1 MNITETDKS
10 NYLKGFLILIE
21 NTGAINESNKNLIT
35 KVANILEYN
44 HYFVEY
50 SINELSENK
59 NQVPD
64 LPKFSSH
71 SFAEIF
77 IRDSMRLT
85 FNNNILNLDA
95 IRWLLKVIQINNL
108 SKQWFYLEL
117 ENFLDNYNS
126 DMNSYFEI
134 QKHVKKI
141 YN

>member
-1 MNITETDKS
+1 MDITEMDKS
-10 NYLKGFLILIE
+10 NYLKGFLILIG
-21 NTGAINESNKNLIT
+21 NAGSINESNKNLIRN
-35 KVANILEYN
+35 VASILEYN
-44 HYFVEY
+44 HYFVEH
-50 SINELSENK
+50 SINELSENN
-59 NQVPD
+59 NQVQD

-108 SKQWFYLEL
+108 SRQWFYLEL

-126 DMNSYFEI
+126 DKNCSFEI
-134 QKHVKKI
+134 QKHVKEI